1 MSSQT
6 MANGDNSSQT
16 IDVRA
21 SSSVRECITATA
33 PLFHAS
39 FLSEPGCRLQ
49 RGCIPLFSHVLLL
62 MCHSFQHLTSYPVV
76 SDAISTFKSN
86 PYGKKSL
93 DLSNTG
99 YEKLVAPFVPYAKRP
114 YGYVAPYVA
123 KADSLGSDAL
133 SRVDHTFPIV
143 KENTEKIKGTVL
155 DYAYFP
161 FRLVGDSK
169 NYVLD
174 TYSSEYKKCGG
185 DGYVAGSKA
194 MITTGLVVTSDTL
207 SWLSTFLGQK
217 KEEGTDYAAKKYGT
231 ASNYAHDKSGQA
243 MQYAEAKSE
252 QAKNL
257 AYQKKGQGKDM
268 AANAKDMAFQ
278 KTDEGKDMA
287 ANAKDTT
294 QAKGNEAKDTAQSKG
309 KEAKDTAKE
318 KSGNK

>member
-1 MSSQT
+1 MT
-6 MANGDNSSQT
+6 NGDMSSQT

-21 SSSVRECITATA
+21 PDSIGQGITATPTLLCPSPPHLEA
-33 PLFHAS
+33 AFNEATYTLVSLSPANKLF
-39 FLSEPGCRLQ
+39 L
-49 RGCIPLFSHVLLL
+49 
-62 MCHSFQHLTSYPVV
+62 QHLISYPVV

-143 KENTEKIKGTVL
+143 KEDTEKIKGTVL
-155 DYAYFP
+155 DYAYLP
-161 FRLVGDSK
+161 FRLAGDSK
-169 NYVLD
+169 NYILD

-194 MITTGLVVTSDTL
+194 IITTSLVVTSGTL
-207 SWLSTFLGQK
+207 AWLSTFLGQK
-217 KEEGTDYAAKKYGT
+217 KEEGSDYAAKKYGA

-243 MQYAEAKSE
+243 IKYAEEKSE
-252 QAKNL
+252 QAKNI
-257 AYQKKGQGKDM
+257 AYQKKEQGKDI
-268 AANAKDMAFQ
+268 AANAKDVAYQ
-278 KTDEGKDMA
+278 KKDEGKDMA
-287 ANAKDTT
+287 MN
-294 QAKGNEAKDTAQSKG
+294 
-309 KEAKDTAKE
+309 AKDTAKD

>member
-1 MSSQT
+1 MLT
-6 MANGDNSSQT
+6 H
-16 IDVRA
+16 
-21 SSSVRECITATA
+21 
-33 PLFHAS
+33 PH
-39 FLSEPGCRLQ
+39 
-49 RGCIPLFSHVLLL
+49 
-62 MCHSFQHLTSYPVV
+62 FQHLTSYPVV

-143 KENTEKIKGTVL
+143 KEDTEKIKGTVL

-161 FRLVGDSK
+161 FHVVGDGK
-169 NYVLD
+169 NYILD

-194 MITTGLVVTSDTL
+194 MVTTGLVVTSDTL
-207 SWLSTFLGQK
+207 SWLSSFLGQK
-217 KEEGTDYAAKKYGT
+217 KEEGTDYAAKKYGA

-243 MQYAEAKSE
+243 LKFAEEKSE

-257 AYQKKGQGKDM
+257 AYQKTEQGKDV
-268 AANAKDMAFQ
+268 AANAKDIALQ
-278 KTDEGKDMA
+278 KKDEGKDAA
-287 ANAKDTT
+287 ANAKDTA
-294 QAKGNEAKDTAQSKG
+294 QEKGTEAKDTAQSKG
-309 KEAKDTAKE
+309 KEAKETAKD
-318 KSGNK
+318 KSGRK